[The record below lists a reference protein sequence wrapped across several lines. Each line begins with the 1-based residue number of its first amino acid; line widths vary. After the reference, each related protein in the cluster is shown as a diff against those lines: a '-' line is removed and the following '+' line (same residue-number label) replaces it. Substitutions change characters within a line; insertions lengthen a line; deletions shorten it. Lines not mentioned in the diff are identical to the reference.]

1 MGKTTSRTT
10 SRVCLQT
17 KSSHTVIGQ
26 FCIRIICRS
35 CTINVVRSPSTGPFG
50 VNLNCL
56 RINTEILKCPIPL
69 WTDLEGPGFAV
80 LVSWAVR
87 PNPAS
92 GLARSR
98 TIDHHAVEQRT
109 TGRADQLVESHQT
122 PDVRAGGICFTQSAR
137 TTIRKGRIN
146 YLHRKCER

>member
-17 KSSHTVIGQ
+17 KSSHTAIGQ

-69 WTDLEGPGFAV
+69 WTDLDSDHLHFCWTVSQCAPHIQVCGRPARKHSLPV
-80 LVSWAVR
+80 L
-87 PNPAS
+87 S
-92 GLARSR
+92 GWCGE
-98 TIDHHAVEQRT
+98 I
-109 TGRADQLVESHQT
+109 
-122 PDVRAGGICFTQSAR
+122 
-137 TTIRKGRIN
+137 
-146 YLHRKCER
+146 